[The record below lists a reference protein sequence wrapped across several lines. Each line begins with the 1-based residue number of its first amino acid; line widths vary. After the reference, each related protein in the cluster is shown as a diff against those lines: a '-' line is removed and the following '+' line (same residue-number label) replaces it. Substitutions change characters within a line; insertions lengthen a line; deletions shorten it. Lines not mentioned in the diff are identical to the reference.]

1 MLDGAQVFEKNHFHG
16 RWNQSTVISMEPVRT
31 KSARIFLTVMAAA
44 LALAILA
51 PVVVLAG

>member
-1 MLDGAQVFEKNHFHG
+1 MPDGAQVSEKNHFHG
-16 RWNQSTVISMEPVRT
+16 RWNQSTVVAMEPVRT
-31 KSARIFLTVMAAA
+31 KSARIVLTVMAAA